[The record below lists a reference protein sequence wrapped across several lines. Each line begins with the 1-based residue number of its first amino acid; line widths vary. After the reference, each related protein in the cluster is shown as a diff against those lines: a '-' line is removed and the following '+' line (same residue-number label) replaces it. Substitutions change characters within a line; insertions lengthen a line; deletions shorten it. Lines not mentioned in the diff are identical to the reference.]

1 MSKLLTTIGI
11 FVVFAISNAS
21 AKIILPPL
29 ISNNMVLQ
37 QQSKVALWGRAD
49 ANTKINITTSWNKKS
64 YSTTT
69 NASGK
74 WKIMVSTPK
83 AGGPFI
89 ISFTDNETITISNV
103 MIGEVWF
110 CSGQS
115 NMEFTFKGMG
125 PTTQPVLN
133 QPGPEANIPNLRLF
147 TVQRQTGGSRKEQ
160 ADGRWDQST
169 TAVATSYSAVAY
181 QFGKMMVDSLK
192 VPVGM
197 IVSAWGG
204 ARLEHWMSEES
215 LKAFPE
221 ITIPVGID
229 TMKVPEKAATALFNG
244 MVAPVLNYGIKGIL
258 WYQGESS
265 RDQPILYAR
274 LQPAMVADW
283 RKDWNNK
290 KLPFYYVQIA
300 PHTFSQDKHS
310 LYGALMREAQLRALP
325 HVPNAAMAIITD
337 AGSELKMHPPD
348 KTSVA
353 LRLGYI
359 ALANSYGRKNIP
371 WRSPQYH
378 SMKTDGDKAILSF
391 DYAPNGLSSKGKQL
405 TNFEI
410 AGADKMFYPAT
421 AVILPGAKVEVKSDK
436 VPSPVAVRY
445 AFKNWVVGDL
455 FNTEGLPASSFR
467 TDNWDIPPFIFDKP
481 QTLHAKR

>member
-1 MSKLLTTIGI
+1 MSKLLSAIGI
-11 FVVFAISNAS
+11 CIACIFQSAS
-21 AKIILPPL
+21 AKVVLPPV

-37 QQSKVALWGRAD
+37 QQSKVALWGTAN
-49 ANTKINITTSWNKKS
+49 ANTKLQIVTSWNKKT

-69 NASGK
+69 DNSGK

-83 AGGPFI
+83 AGGPFT
-89 ISFTDNETITISNV
+89 ISFSDGETITLSNV

-147 TVQRQTGGSRKEQ
+147 TVARAPAGSRRETV
-160 ADGRWDQST
+160 GGHWNEST
-169 TAVATSYSAVAY
+169 TAVATTFSAVAY
-181 QFGKMMVDSLK
+181 QFGKMLVDSLK

-215 LKAFPE
+215 LQAFPE

-244 MVAPVLNYGIKGIL
+244 MVAPLTNYGIRGIL

-283 RKDWNNK
+283 RKQWHNK

-300 PHTFSQDKHS
+300 PHAYPNDKHT
-310 LYGALMREAQLRALP
+310 LYGALMREAQLKALP
-325 HVPNAAMAIITD
+325 HIPNAAMAITTD
-337 AGSELKMHPPD
+337 VGSELKIHPPD
-348 KTSVA
+348 KTAVA

-359 ALANSYGRKNIP
+359 ALAKTYGRKNIP
-371 WRSPQYH
+371 WQSPQYR
-378 SMKTDGDKAILSF
+378 SLKINGNKAILQF
-391 DYAPNGLSSKGKQL
+391 DHAKNGLSSKGKTL
-405 TNFEI
+405 SHFEI

-421 AVILPGAKVEVKSDK
+421 AVILPGGKVEVTSDK
-436 VPSPVAVRY
+436 VSTPVAVRY
-445 AFKNWVVGDL
+445 AFRNWVQGDL
-455 FNTEGLPASSFR
+455 YNAEGLPASSFR
-467 TDNWDIPPFIFDKP
+467 TDHWEIPPFVFDK
-481 QTLHAKR
+481 